1 VARALHSRQ
10 HQFFFFC
17 KFLFFFLKK
26 KKKVL
31 SEGLNRHTS
40 LPHVVYTLDAKVM
53 HKDLLYGNLES
64 TTREWTDGLFTH
76 ILRKI
81 IENLRGESTKVH
93 WIVFDGD
100 VDPEWVE
107 NLNSLLDD
115 NKLLTLPNGE
125 RLSLPDNV
133 RILFEVDSLRY
144 ATQATVSRCGMIW
157 FSDAVVT
164 SAMTA
169 IRYLS
174 HLHDDPLDATELAVL
189 RAEQKGGGS
198 VVIPA
203 GLLLQRE
210 CHAVLK
216 PLFLGEDGNEEGP
229 LLRVLAEAV
238 GWSHVM
244 EVSVAQMLNTLM
256 TLIAGT
262 IQQMQQ
268 RNAARPDLALSNEQV
283 RGHIRRS
290 LCSHMLWAF
299 GGSLLVQDA
308 RTNLEKL
315 IGASV
320 ASGEELPQPLEE
332 HYSHL
337 DDNCWRSWAERVP
350 AVEIETHQVASPDV
364 VIPTVDTMRHGD
376 LIATLLSQRAPL
388 ILCGPPG
395 SGKTMTLFSTLNAL
409 PDADVVTLNFSSATS
424 PELLLNTFAQHCEYK
439 TTPKGPVLRPIT
451 PGKWLVLFCDE
462 INLPAPDK
470 YGTQRV
476 ITFLRQLTERGGFW
490 RGSDQQWVHLER
502 IQFVGACNPPTDP
515 GRVPL
520 PARFLRFA
528 PVVLVGFPS
537 RTSLQAI
544 YGTMTRALLKLTP
557 ELRAQADPLTQAM
570 LDVYQQCQR
579 RFTPDMHAHYIFS
592 PRELSRW
599 VRSLHSALCINGA
612 SHDDVPATVDGLVRL
627 WLHEGLRLFQDRLV
641 EADERRWLDAA
652 MDQVA
657 MQHFGQGLTDPT
669 STLKRPVL
677 FCSWMSNKYAPV
689 HRAELR
695 EYVRQRLK
703 VCFLWCFFFF
713 FFDLVSFATR
723 CFMRRSWTFLSCC
736 SMRFWTTFC
745 ESIVCFVSRKDTLC
759 SLEFPEEERLFCLA
773 SLRG

>member
-1 VARALHSRQ
+1 M
-10 HQFFFFC
+10 
-17 KFLFFFLKK
+17 
-26 KKKVL
+26 
-31 SEGLNRHTS
+31 
-40 LPHVVYTLDAKVM
+40 YTLDAKAM

-76 ILRKI
+76 MLRKI
-81 IENLRGESTKVH
+81 IENLRGESSKVH

-125 RLSLPDNV
+125 RLSLPENV

-164 SAMTA
+164 PAMTVT
-169 IRYLS
+169 RYLS
-174 HLHDDPLDATELAVL
+174 QLHDTPLDATELAVL
-189 RAEQKGGGS
+189 RAEQKSGGTAGAGA
-198 VVIPA
+198 VAAAQLPA

-210 CHAVLK
+210 CHAVLR
-216 PLFLGEDGNEEGP
+216 PFFLGEGEDQDGP
-229 LLRVLAEAV
+229 VLRVLAEAV
-238 GWSHVM
+238 TWSHVM
-244 EVSVAQMLNTLM
+244 EVSSAQLLNTLT
-256 TLIAGT
+256 TLVGGT

-268 RNAARPDLALSNEQV
+268 RNASRPDLALSSDQV
-283 RGHIRRS
+283 RGHMRRS
-290 LCSHMLWAF
+290 LCSHMMWAF
-299 GGSLLVQDA
+299 GGSLLSPDVRA
-308 RTNLEKL
+308 NLEKL
-315 IGASV
+315 IGASI
-320 ASGEELPQPLEE
+320 SGEELPHPLEE
-332 HYSHL
+332 HFSHL

-364 VIPTVDTMRHGD
+364 VIPTVDTMRHGE

-395 SGKTMTLFSTLNAL
+395 SGKTMTLFSTLNSL

-439 TTPKGPVLRPIT
+439 TTPKGPVLRPLS

-476 ITFLRQLTERGGFW
+476 ITFLRQLTERAGFW
-490 RGSDQQWVHLER
+490 RASDQQWVHLER

-520 PARFLRFA
+520 SGRFLRFA

-544 YGTMTRALLKLTP
+544 YGTMTRALLKLAP

-599 VRSLHSALCINGA
+599 LRSLHSALSVNSG
-612 SHDDVPATVDGLVRL
+612 HDELPTSVDSLVRL

-641 EADERRWLDAA
+641 EPEERRWLDTTI
-652 MDQVA
+652 DQVA
-657 MQHFGQGLTDPT
+657 MQRFGQGISDPT
-669 STLKRPVL
+669 ATLKRPVL
-677 FCSWMSNKYAPV
+677 FSSWMSNRYVPV
-689 HRAELR
+689 ERAELR
-695 EYVRQRLK
+695 EYVKQRLK
-703 VCFLWCFFFF
+703 
-713 FFDLVSFATR
+713 
-723 CFMRRSWTFLSCC
+723 
-736 SMRFWTTFC
+736 
-745 ESIVCFVSRKDTLC
+745 
-759 SLEFPEEERLFCLA
+759 
-773 SLRG
+773 